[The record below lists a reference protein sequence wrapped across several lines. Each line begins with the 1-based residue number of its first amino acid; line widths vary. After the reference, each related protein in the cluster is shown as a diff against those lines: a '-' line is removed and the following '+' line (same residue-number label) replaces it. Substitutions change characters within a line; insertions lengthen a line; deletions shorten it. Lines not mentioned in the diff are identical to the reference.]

1 MGANN
6 SFNPNPLRSTNNMA
20 DKACHVVGSTTQVG
34 LTQALAVQENPTESA
49 TKISKASPWLC
60 LVALAV
66 IAATFLY
73 NKLYIVA
80 VFLAP
85 LMGLL
90 AFAGL
95 IAYWRTGKMW
105 IISSVPVIFIIVA
118 ISASDAGLFWAVPQ
132 SFAFALLFMALPVLL
147 FRKQILRWLARVHS

>member
-1 MGANN
+1 
-6 SFNPNPLRSTNNMA
+6 MA
-20 DKACHVVGSTTQVG
+20 EKACHGFGSTTRFG
-34 LTQALAVQENPTESA
+34 LTQVLAVQESPLESA

-60 LVALAV
+60 LAALAV

-95 IAYWRTGKMW
+95 VAYWRTGKKW
-105 IISSVPVIFIIVA
+105 IISSVAVTFIIVS
-118 ISASDAGLFWAVPQ
+118 IQASDAGLLWGVPQ
-132 SFAFALLFMALPVLL
+132 SFAFTLLFMALPVLL
-147 FRKQILRWLARVHS
+147 FRKQILRWLARVHG

>member
-1 MGANN
+1 
-6 SFNPNPLRSTNNMA
+6 MA
-20 DKACHVVGSTTQVG
+20 GRACHIVGSTTQVG
-34 LTQALAVQENPTESA
+34 LTQVLAVQESPLESA

-60 LVALAV
+60 LAALAV

-95 IAYWRTGKMW
+95 VAYWRTGKKW
-105 IISSVPVIFIIVA
+105 IISSVAVTFIIVS
-118 ISASDAGLFWAVPQ
+118 IQASDAGLLWGVPQ
-132 SFAFALLFMALPVLL
+132 SFAFTLLFMALPVLL
-147 FRKQILRWLARVHS
+147 FRKQILRWLARVHG

>member
-1 MGANN
+1 MQE
-6 SFNPNPLRSTNNMA
+6 SPL
-20 DKACHVVGSTTQVG
+20 D
-34 LTQALAVQENPTESA
+34 SA

-60 LVALAV
+60 LAALAV

-95 IAYWRTGKMW
+95 IAYWRTGKKW
-105 IISSVPVIFIIVA
+105 IISSVAVTFIIVS
-118 ISASDAGLFWAVPQ
+118 IQASDAGLLWGVPQ
-132 SFAFALLFMALPVLL
+132 SFAFTLLFMALPVLL